1 MKGSESRLIAYMD
14 GSDKRFIIP
23 VYQREYTWK
32 KENCEQLFEDL
43 KKVVQYKRKSHFF
56 GSIVSVNNGE
66 GINEYLVIDGQ
77 QRLTSVTLLFLAMYN
92 LIKNNK
98 LIPEDKTLGDKI
110 YETYLINKFRNDE
123 RKFRLRPVK
132 DDKVAFERL
141 FEDNAKYIPDSN
153 LTINYNYFYSRILEK
168 REITLDD
175 LYDAITKLEIISI
188 TLNQDDDPQLIF
200 ESLNSTGVDLSEG
213 DKIRNFILMGLT
225 VEKQNKFYEKYWL
238 PIEKNVGSENLSL
251 FVRDYLSIQKK
262 EIPVLNKIYFKFK
275 EYVKDSGIEMEK
287 LLQNMLR
294 YSTWYETLLK
304 GNTKNKELNDC
315 IIRLN
320 KLETT
325 VTRPFFLE
333 VLRMHDENI
342 LTLAD
347 VTKVFLYT
355 ENYIF
360 RRFICGIPT
369 NSLNKTFLRFHSDI
383 KSYDGGEND
392 FLEKFKYALS
402 SKTDNGRFPNDQEF
416 RDEFSKRAVYLMS
429 SKNINYIFERFEN
442 YGTKEEHDI
451 YKKCEDGT
459 YTVEHIMPQNLTL
472 KWKED
477 LGDSWEE
484 IYTTWV
490 NRLANLTLTGYNSEY
505 SNRRFI
511 EKRNM
516 EQGFADSHLYIN
528 KWIGEQ
534 KQWGLTELEKRDK
547 MLMKK
552 ALLIWDFP
560 KTSYKPP
567 KKQLDEYSLEDNYDY
582 TGRDIARFRY
592 RNTEHQ
598 VESWADMM
606 IQVLQ
611 LLHGED
617 NSILTKIAY
626 STDAENE
633 LSQYVSTK
641 DKKLR
646 LPAKISENIFVEK
659 NTNTAAKITILRKTF
674 ALFGVEESDLTF
686 YLKDSDNSQKGK

>member
-132 DDKVAFERL
+132 DDKVAFEKL

-238 PIEKNVGSENLSL
+238 PIEENVGSENLSL

-287 LLQNMLR
+287 LLQNMLN
-294 YSTWYETLLK
+294 YSIWYETLLK

-369 NSLNKTFLRFHSDI
+369 NSLNKTFLRLHSDI

-459 YTVEHIMPQNLTL
+459 YTVEHIMPQKLTL

-477 LGDSWEE
+477 LGDSCNE
-484 IYTTWV
+484 IHTTWV
-490 NRLANLTLTGYNSEY
+490 HRLANLTLTGYNSKY
-505 SNRRFI
+505 SNAPF
-511 EKRNM
+511 EDKRDMQN
-516 EQGFADSHLYIN
+516 GFADSHLYIN

-534 KQWGLTELEKRDK
+534 KQWGLPELEKRDK

-552 ALLIWDFP
+552 ALSIWEFP
-560 KTSYKPP
+560 KTSYKPH

-633 LSQYVSTK
+633 LAQYVSTIAE
-641 DKKLR
+641 KLR